1 MIDSQKRNQFRQ
13 ILTGNQCVHPGSVF
27 DAISSRIAE
36 DLGYQTGMFAGSIAS
51 AVVLGDP
58 DHILITLTEFAE
70 QARRICRASDLPI
83 MVDADHGYGNA
94 LNVKRTVEELE
105 NAGVAALTIEDT
117 VLPRQFGKSKPEL
130 IPVPEGIGK
139 MKAALSGRKDQSLVI
154 AGRTS
159 AFQVTG
165 TEDAI
170 ERAKAYESIGVD
182 AIFFAG
188 LTTRPQLEA
197 VKNSIEIPIMLGS
210 TPKDINDNQYLSS
223 MGVKIALQGHL
234 PFMAA
239 VKATRDTMKALV
251 EGNHPSEVST
261 AALDSELID
270 TVTKDQQFKDW
281 FKEFLS

>member
-1 MIDSQKRNQFRQ
+1 
-13 ILTGNQCVHPGSVF
+13 VF

-36 DLGYQTGMFAGSIAS
+36 DLGYQAGMFAGSIAS

-251 EGNHPSEVST
+251 EGNQPSEVST
-261 AALDSELID
+261 AALDSELMD

>member
-36 DLGYQTGMFAGSIAS
+36 DLGYQAGMFAGSIAS

-130 IPVPEGIGK
+130 IPIPEGIGK

-170 ERAKAYESIGVD
+170 ERAKAYESVGVD

-239 VKATRDTMKALV
+239 VKATSDTMKALV
-251 EGNHPSEVST
+251 AGNQPSEEST

>member
-36 DLGYQTGMFAGSIAS
+36 DLGYQAGMFAGSIAS

-130 IPVPEGIGK
+130 IPIPEGIGK

-251 EGNHPSEVST
+251 EGNQPSEVST
-261 AALDSELID
+261 TALDSELINK
-270 TVTKDQQFKDW
+270 VTKDQQFKDW

>member
-1 MIDSQKRNQFRQ
+1 MIDSQKRYQFRQ

-36 DLGYQTGMFAGSIAS
+36 DLEYQVGMFAGSIAS
-51 AVVLGDP
+51 AVILGDP

-70 QARRICRASDLPI
+70 QTRRICRASNLPI

-105 NAGVAALTIEDT
+105 NSGVAALTIEDT

-130 IPVPEGIGK
+130 IPLPEGIGK

-159 AFQVTG
+159 AFQITG

-170 ERAKAYESIGVD
+170 ERAKAYESVGVD

-188 LTTRPQLEA
+188 LSTRAQLEA
-197 VKNSIEIPIMLGS
+197 VKNSISIPIMLGS

-251 EGNHPSEVST
+251 EGNQPSEVST
-261 AALDSELID
+261 TALDSELINK
-270 TVTKDQQFKDW
+270 VTKDQQFKDW

>member
-1 MIDSQKRNQFRQ
+1 MIDSQKRYQFRQ

-36 DLGYQTGMFAGSIAS
+36 DLEYQVGMFAGSIAS
-51 AVVLGDP
+51 AVILGDP

-70 QARRICRASDLPI
+70 QTRRICRASNLPI

-105 NAGVAALTIEDT
+105 NSGVAALTIEDT
-117 VLPRQFGKSKPEL
+117 VLPRQFGKSEPEL
-130 IPVPEGIGK
+130 IPLPEGIGK

-159 AFQVTG
+159 AFQITG

-170 ERAKAYESIGVD
+170 ERAKAYESVGVD

-188 LTTRPQLEA
+188 LSTRAQLEA
-197 VKNSIEIPIMLGS
+197 VKNSISVPIMLGS

-223 MGVKIALQGHL
+223 MGVRIALQGHL

-251 EGNHPSEVST
+251 EGNQPSEVST
-261 AALDSELID
+261 TALDSELID
-270 TVTKDQQFKDW
+270 KVTKDQQFKDW

>member
-1 MIDSQKRNQFRQ
+1 MIDSQKRYQFRQ
-13 ILTGNQCVHPGSVF
+13 ILTGNRCVHPGSVF

-36 DLGYQTGMFAGSIAS
+36 DLEYQVGMFAGSIAS
-51 AVVLGDP
+51 AVILGDP

-70 QARRICRASDLPI
+70 QTRRICRASNLPI

-105 NAGVAALTIEDT
+105 NSGVAALTIEDT

-130 IPVPEGIGK
+130 IPLPEGIGK

-159 AFQVTG
+159 AFQITG

-188 LTTRPQLEA
+188 LSTRAQLEA
-197 VKNSIEIPIMLGS
+197 VKNSIAVPIMLGS

-251 EGNHPSEVST
+251 EGNQPSEVST
-261 AALDSELID
+261 TALDSELINK
-270 TVTKDQQFKDW
+270 VTKDQQFKDW

>member
-1 MIDSQKRNQFRQ
+1 MIDSQKRYQFRQ

-36 DLGYQTGMFAGSIAS
+36 DLEYQVGMFAGSIAS
-51 AVVLGDP
+51 AVILGDP

-70 QARRICRASDLPI
+70 QTRRICRASNLPI

-105 NAGVAALTIEDT
+105 NSGVAALTIEDT

-130 IPVPEGIGK
+130 IPLPEGIGK

-251 EGNHPSEVST
+251 EGNQPSEVST
-261 AALDSELID
+261 TALDSDLIAK
-270 TVTKDQQFKDW
+270 VTKDQQFKDW

>member
-36 DLGYQTGMFAGSIAS
+36 DLGYQAGMFAGSIAS

-130 IPVPEGIGK
+130 IPIPEGIGK

-197 VKNSIEIPIMLGS
+197 VKNSMEIPIMLGS

-251 EGNHPSEVST
+251 EGNQPSEVST

-270 TVTKDQQFKDW
+270 TVTKAQQFKDW

>member
-1 MIDSQKRNQFRQ
+1 MIDSQKRYQFRQ

-36 DLGYQTGMFAGSIAS
+36 DLEYQVGMFAGSIAS
-51 AVVLGDP
+51 AVILGDH

-70 QARRICRASDLPI
+70 QTRRICRASNLPI

-105 NAGVAALTIEDT
+105 NSGVAALTIEDT
-117 VLPRQFGKSKPEL
+117 VLPRQFGKSEPEL
-130 IPVPEGIGK
+130 IPLPEGIGK

-159 AFQVTG
+159 AFQITG

-170 ERAKAYESIGVD
+170 ERAKAYESVGVD

-188 LTTRPQLEA
+188 LSTRAQLEA
-197 VKNSIEIPIMLGS
+197 VKNSISVPIMLGS

-251 EGNHPSEVST
+251 EGNQPSEVST
-261 AALDSELID
+261 TALDSELINK
-270 TVTKDQQFKDW
+270 VTKDQQFKDW

>member
-1 MIDSQKRNQFRQ
+1 MIDSQKRYQFRQ

-36 DLGYQTGMFAGSIAS
+36 DLEYQVGMFAGSIAS
-51 AVVLGDP
+51 AVILGDP

-70 QARRICRASDLPI
+70 QTRRICRASNLPI

-105 NAGVAALTIEDT
+105 NSGVAALTIEDT

-130 IPVPEGIGK
+130 IPLPEGIGK

-159 AFQVTG
+159 AFQITG
-165 TEDAI
+165 TEDAV

-188 LTTRPQLEA
+188 LSTRAQLEA
-197 VKNSIEIPIMLGS
+197 VRNSIAVPIMLGS

-251 EGNHPSEVST
+251 EGNQPSEVST
-261 AALDSELID
+261 TALDSELINK
-270 TVTKDQQFKDW
+270 VTKDQQFKDW

>member
-261 AALDSELID
+261 AALDSELMD

>member
-1 MIDSQKRNQFRQ
+1 MIDSQKRYQFRQ

-36 DLGYQTGMFAGSIAS
+36 DLEYQVGMFAGSIAS
-51 AVVLGDP
+51 AVILGDP

-70 QARRICRASDLPI
+70 QTRRICRASNLPI

-105 NAGVAALTIEDT
+105 NSGVAALTIEDT
-117 VLPRQFGKSKPEL
+117 VLPRQFGKSEPEL
-130 IPVPEGIGK
+130 IPLPEGIGK

-159 AFQVTG
+159 AFQITG

-188 LTTRPQLEA
+188 LSTRAQLEA
-197 VKNSIEIPIMLGS
+197 VKNSISVPIMLGS

-251 EGNHPSEVST
+251 EGNQPSEVST
-261 AALDSELID
+261 TALDSELINK
-270 TVTKDQQFKDW
+270 VTKDQQFKDW

>member
-36 DLGYQTGMFAGSIAS
+36 DLGYQAGMFAGSIAS

-130 IPVPEGIGK
+130 IPIPEGIGK

-197 VKNSIEIPIMLGS
+197 VKNSIEVPIMLGS

-251 EGNHPSEVST
+251 EGNQPSEVST

>member
-1 MIDSQKRNQFRQ
+1 MIDSQKRYQFRQ

-36 DLGYQTGMFAGSIAS
+36 DLEYQVGMFAGSIAS
-51 AVVLGDP
+51 AVILGDP

-70 QARRICRASDLPI
+70 QTRRICRASNLPI

-105 NAGVAALTIEDT
+105 NSGVAALTIEDT
-117 VLPRQFGKSKPEL
+117 VLPRQFGKSEPEL
-130 IPVPEGIGK
+130 IPLPEGIGK

-159 AFQVTG
+159 AFQITG
-165 TEDAI
+165 TEDAV

-188 LTTRPQLEA
+188 LSTRAQLEA
-197 VKNSIEIPIMLGS
+197 VRNSIAVPIMLGS

-251 EGNHPSEVST
+251 EGNQPSEVST
-261 AALDSELID
+261 TALDSELID
-270 TVTKDQQFKDW
+270 KVTKDQQFKDW

>member
-1 MIDSQKRNQFRQ
+1 MIDSQKRYQFRQ

-36 DLGYQTGMFAGSIAS
+36 DLEYQVGMFAGSIAS
-51 AVVLGDP
+51 AVILGDP

-70 QARRICRASDLPI
+70 QTRRICRASNLPI

-105 NAGVAALTIEDT
+105 NSGVAALTIEDT

-130 IPVPEGIGK
+130 IPLPEGIGK

-159 AFQVTG
+159 AFQITG

-170 ERAKAYESIGVD
+170 ERAKAYESVGVD

-188 LTTRPQLEA
+188 LSTRAQLEA
-197 VKNSIEIPIMLGS
+197 VKNSISVPIMLGS

-251 EGNHPSEVST
+251 EGNQPSEVST
-261 AALDSELID
+261 TALDSDLIAK
-270 TVTKDQQFKDW
+270 VTKDQQFKDW

>member
-36 DLGYQTGMFAGSIAS
+36 DLGYQAGMFAGSIAS

-130 IPVPEGIGK
+130 IPIPEGIGK

-197 VKNSIEIPIMLGS
+197 VKNSIEVPIMIGS

-251 EGNHPSEVST
+251 EGNQPSEVST

>member
-1 MIDSQKRNQFRQ
+1 MIDSQKRYQFRQ

-36 DLGYQTGMFAGSIAS
+36 DLEYQVGMFAGSIAS
-51 AVVLGDP
+51 AVILGDP

-70 QARRICRASDLPI
+70 QTRRICRASNLPI

-105 NAGVAALTIEDT
+105 NSGVAALTIEDT

-130 IPVPEGIGK
+130 IPLPEGIGK
-139 MKAALSGRKDQSLVI
+139 MKAVLSGRKDQSLVI

-159 AFQVTG
+159 AFQITG
-165 TEDAI
+165 TEDAV

-188 LTTRPQLEA
+188 LSTRAQLEA
-197 VKNSIEIPIMLGS
+197 VRNSIAVPIMLGS

-251 EGNHPSEVST
+251 EGNQPSEVST
-261 AALDSELID
+261 TALDSDLIAK
-270 TVTKDQQFKDW
+270 VTKDQQFKDW

>member
-36 DLGYQTGMFAGSIAS
+36 DLGYQAGMFAGSIAS

-130 IPVPEGIGK
+130 IPIPEGIGK

-197 VKNSIEIPIMLGS
+197 VKNSMEIPIMLGS

-251 EGNHPSEVST
+251 EGNQPSEVST

>member
-1 MIDSQKRNQFRQ
+1 MIDSQKRYQFRQ

-36 DLGYQTGMFAGSIAS
+36 DLEYQVGMFAGSIAS
-51 AVVLGDP
+51 AVILGDP

-70 QARRICRASDLPI
+70 QTRRICRASNLPI

-105 NAGVAALTIEDT
+105 NSGVAALTIEDT

-130 IPVPEGIGK
+130 IPLPEGIGK

-159 AFQVTG
+159 AFQITG

-188 LTTRPQLEA
+188 LSTRAQLEA
-197 VKNSIEIPIMLGS
+197 VKNSIAVPIMLGS

-251 EGNHPSEVST
+251 EGNQPSEVST
-261 AALDSELID
+261 TALDSELINK
-270 TVTKDQQFKDW
+270 VTKDQQFKDW

>member
-1 MIDSQKRNQFRQ
+1 MIDSQKRCQFRQ

-36 DLGYQTGMFAGSIAS
+36 ALEYQVGMFAGSIAS
-51 AVVLGDP
+51 AVILGDP

-130 IPVPEGIGK
+130 IPLSEGIGK
-139 MKAALSGRKDQSLVI
+139 MEAALSGRKDQSLVI

-170 ERAKAYESIGVD
+170 ERAKAYESVGVD

-188 LTTRPQLEA
+188 LNARSQLEA

-251 EGNHPSEVST
+251 EGNQPSEVST
-261 AALDSELID
+261 TALDSELMGQ
-270 TVTKDQQFKDW
+270 VTKDQQFKDW

>member
-1 MIDSQKRNQFRQ
+1 MIDSQKRYQFRQ

-36 DLGYQTGMFAGSIAS
+36 DLEYQVGMFAGSIAS
-51 AVVLGDP
+51 AVILGDA

-70 QARRICRASDLPI
+70 QTRRICRASNLPI

-105 NAGVAALTIEDT
+105 NSGVAALTIEDT

-130 IPVPEGIGK
+130 IPLPEGIGK

-159 AFQVTG
+159 AFQITG
-165 TEDAI
+165 TEDAV

-188 LTTRPQLEA
+188 LSTRAQLEA
-197 VKNSIEIPIMLGS
+197 VRNSIAVPIMLGS

-251 EGNHPSEVST
+251 EGNQPSEVST
-261 AALDSELID
+261 TALDSDLIAK
-270 TVTKDQQFKDW
+270 VTKDQQFKDW

>member
-36 DLGYQTGMFAGSIAS
+36 DLGYQAGMFAGSIAS

-105 NAGVAALTIEDT
+105 NSGVAALTIEDT

-130 IPVPEGIGK
+130 IPLPEGIGK

-159 AFQVTG
+159 AFQITG

-170 ERAKAYESIGVD
+170 DRAKAYESIGVD

-188 LTTRPQLEA
+188 LSTRAQLEA
-197 VKNSIEIPIMLGS
+197 VRNSIAVPIMLGS

-251 EGNHPSEVST
+251 EGNQPSEVST
-261 AALDSELID
+261 TALDSDLIAK
-270 TVTKDQQFKDW
+270 VTKDQQFKDW

>member
-1 MIDSQKRNQFRQ
+1 MIDSQKRYQFRQ
-13 ILTGNQCVHPGSVF
+13 ILSGNQCVHPGSVF

-36 DLGYQTGMFAGSIAS
+36 DLEYQVGMFAGSIAS

-117 VLPRQFGKSKPEL
+117 VLPKQFGKSDPEL
-130 IPVPEGIGK
+130 ISLPEGIGK

-188 LTTRPQLEA
+188 LTTRSQLEA
-197 VKNSIEIPIMLGS
+197 VKSSIGIPIMLGG
-210 TPKDINDNQYLSS
+210 TPKDINDDQYLSS

-251 EGNHPSEVST
+251 EGNQPSEVST
-261 AALDSELID
+261 TALDSELINK
-270 TVTKDQQFKDW
+270 VTKDQQFKDW

>member
-36 DLGYQTGMFAGSIAS
+36 DLWYEAGMFAGSIAS

-130 IPVPEGIGK
+130 IPIPEGIGK

-251 EGNHPSEVST
+251 EGNQPSEVST

>member
-36 DLGYQTGMFAGSIAS
+36 DLGYQAGMFAGSIAS

-130 IPVPEGIGK
+130 IPIPEGIGK

-197 VKNSIEIPIMLGS
+197 VKNSMEIPIMLGS

-223 MGVKIALQGHL
+223 MGVKIALPGHL

-251 EGNHPSEVST
+251 EGNQPSEVST

>member
-1 MIDSQKRNQFRQ
+1 MIDSQKRYQCRQ
-13 ILTGNQCVHPGSVF
+13 ILTGNRCVHPGSVF

-36 DLGYQTGMFAGSIAS
+36 DLEYRVGMFAGSIAS
-51 AVVLGDP
+51 AVILGDP

-70 QARRICRASDLPI
+70 QTRRICRASNLPI

-105 NAGVAALTIEDT
+105 NSGVAALTIEDT

-130 IPVPEGIGK
+130 IPLPEGIGK

-159 AFQVTG
+159 AFQITG

-188 LTTRPQLEA
+188 LSTRAQLEA
-197 VKNSIEIPIMLGS
+197 VKNSIAVPIMLGS

-251 EGNHPSEVST
+251 EGNQPSEVST
-261 AALDSELID
+261 TALDSELID
-270 TVTKDQQFKDW
+270 KVTKDQQFKDW

>member
-1 MIDSQKRNQFRQ
+1 MIDSQKRYQFRQ

-36 DLGYQTGMFAGSIAS
+36 DLEYQVGMFAGSIAS
-51 AVVLGDP
+51 AVILGDP

-70 QARRICRASDLPI
+70 QTRRICRASNLPI

-105 NAGVAALTIEDT
+105 NSGVAALTIEDT
-117 VLPRQFGKSKPEL
+117 VLPRQFGKSEPEL
-130 IPVPEGIGK
+130 IPLPEGIGK

-159 AFQVTG
+159 AFQITG
-165 TEDAI
+165 TEDAL
-170 ERAKAYESIGVD
+170 ERAKAYESVGVD

-188 LTTRPQLEA
+188 LSTRAQLEA
-197 VKNSIEIPIMLGS
+197 VKNSISVPIMLGS

-251 EGNHPSEVST
+251 EGNQPSEVST
-261 AALDSELID
+261 TALDSELINK
-270 TVTKDQQFKDW
+270 VTKDQQFKDW

>member
-36 DLGYQTGMFAGSIAS
+36 DLGYQAGMFAGSIAS

-130 IPVPEGIGK
+130 IPIPEGIGK

-251 EGNHPSEVST
+251 EGNQPSEVST

-270 TVTKDQQFKDW
+270 
-281 FKEFLS
+281 LSLIHI

>member
-1 MIDSQKRNQFRQ
+1 MIDSQKREKFRQ
-13 ILTGNQCVHPGSVF
+13 VLDGPECVHPGSVF

-36 DLGYQTGMFAGSIAS
+36 DLGCKVGMFAGSIAS
-51 AVVLGDP
+51 AAILGDP
-58 DHILITLTEFAE
+58 DHILVTLSEFAE
-70 QARRICRASDLPI
+70 QARRICRASNLPL

-105 NAGVAALTIEDT
+105 NSGVAALTIEDT
-117 VLPRQFGKSKPEL
+117 LLPKQFGKSQAEL
-130 IPVPEGIGK
+130 ISLPEGIGK
-139 MKAALSGRKDQSLVI
+139 MKAALQGRKDHNLVI

-159 AFQVTG
+159 AFQITG

-170 ERAKAYESIGVD
+170 KRAKAYETVGVD

-188 LTTRPQLEA
+188 LDTKDQLEA
-197 VKNSIEIPIMLGS
+197 VRDSIEIPIMLGS
-210 TPKDINDNQYLSS
+210 TPKDITDKNYLAS

-239 VKATRDTMKALV
+239 VKATRDTMEALIR
-251 EGNHPSEVST
+251 GDLPSEISPAV
-261 AALDSELID
+261 LDNELMNS
-270 TVTKDQQFKDW
+270 VTRDQQFKDW

>member
-1 MIDSQKRNQFRQ
+1 MIDSQKRYQFRQ

-36 DLGYQTGMFAGSIAS
+36 DLEYQVGMFAGSIAS
-51 AVVLGDP
+51 AVILGDP

-70 QARRICRASDLPI
+70 QTRRICRASNLPI

-105 NAGVAALTIEDT
+105 NSGVAALTIEDT
-117 VLPRQFGKSKPEL
+117 VLPRQFGKSEPEL
-130 IPVPEGIGK
+130 IPLPEGIGK

-159 AFQVTG
+159 AFQITG
-165 TEDAI
+165 TEDAV

-188 LTTRPQLEA
+188 LSTRAQLEA
-197 VKNSIEIPIMLGS
+197 VRNSIAVPIMLGS

-251 EGNHPSEVST
+251 EGNQPSEVST
-261 AALDSELID
+261 TALDSDLIAK
-270 TVTKDQQFKDW
+270 VTKDQQFKDW

>member
-1 MIDSQKRNQFRQ
+1 MIDSQKRYQFRQ

-36 DLGYQTGMFAGSIAS
+36 DLEYQVGMFAGSIAS
-51 AVVLGDP
+51 AVILGDP

-70 QARRICRASDLPI
+70 QTRRICRASNLPI

-105 NAGVAALTIEDT
+105 NSGVAALTIEDT

-130 IPVPEGIGK
+130 IPLPEGIGK

-159 AFQVTG
+159 AFQITG

-170 ERAKAYESIGVD
+170 DRAKAYESIGVD

-188 LTTRPQLEA
+188 LSTRAQLEA
-197 VKNSIEIPIMLGS
+197 VRNSIAVPIMLGS

-251 EGNHPSEVST
+251 EGNQPSEVST
-261 AALDSELID
+261 TALDSDLIAK
-270 TVTKDQQFKDW
+270 VTKDQQFKDW

>member
-1 MIDSQKRNQFRQ
+1 
-13 ILTGNQCVHPGSVF
+13 VHPGSVF

-36 DLGYQTGMFAGSIAS
+36 ALEYQVGMFAGSIAS
-51 AVVLGDP
+51 AVILGDP

-130 IPVPEGIGK
+130 IPLSEGIGK
-139 MKAALSGRKDQSLVI
+139 MEAALSGRKDQSLVI

-170 ERAKAYESIGVD
+170 ERAKAYESVGVD

-188 LTTRPQLEA
+188 LNARSQLEA

-251 EGNHPSEVST
+251 EGKQPSEVST
-261 AALDSELID
+261 TALDSELMGQ
-270 TVTKDQQFKDW
+270 VTKDQQFKDW

>member
-130 IPVPEGIGK
+130 IPIPEGIGK

-251 EGNHPSEVST
+251 EGNQPSEVST

>member
-36 DLGYQTGMFAGSIAS
+36 DLGYQAGMFAGSIAS

-170 ERAKAYESIGVD
+170 ERAKAYESVGVD

-251 EGNHPSEVST
+251 EGNQPSEVST

>member
-13 ILTGNQCVHPGSVF
+13 ILTGNQCIHPGSVF

-36 DLGYQTGMFAGSIAS
+36 DLGYQAGMFAGSIAS

-130 IPVPEGIGK
+130 IPIPEGIGK

-251 EGNHPSEVST
+251 EGNQPSEVST

>member
-1 MIDSQKRNQFRQ
+1 MNDSQKRNQFRQ

-36 DLGYQTGMFAGSIAS
+36 DLGYQAGMFAGSIAS

-251 EGNHPSEVST
+251 EGNQPSEVST

>member
-36 DLGYQTGMFAGSIAS
+36 DLGYQSGMFAGSIAS

-251 EGNHPSEVST
+251 EGNQPSEVST
-261 AALDSELID
+261 AALDSELMD

>member
-36 DLGYQTGMFAGSIAS
+36 DLGYQAGMFAGSIAS

-130 IPVPEGIGK
+130 IPIPEGIGK

-251 EGNHPSEVST
+251 EGNQPSEVST

-270 TVTKDQQFKDW
+270 KVTKDQQFKDW